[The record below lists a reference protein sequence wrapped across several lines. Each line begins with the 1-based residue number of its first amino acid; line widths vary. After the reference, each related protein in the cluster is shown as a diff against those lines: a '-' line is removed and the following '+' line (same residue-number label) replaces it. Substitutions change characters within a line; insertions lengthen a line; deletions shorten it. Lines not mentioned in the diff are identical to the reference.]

1 MNELQVKL
9 MRRTAL
15 ARRKDAQ
22 TLREADPVSDRSDTE
37 YMLDL
42 LALELL
48 IKCVLH
54 ANHKSFNVRNG
65 HHYDDLFKLLPD
77 QLQSEI
83 LEKAVE
89 ITGPSLLTADPA
101 VLLRKLGRQF
111 IDLRY
116 PHESYRDLST
126 EAEYVELG
134 EAWEQEGSE
143 SETARIWYHPEELRA
158 LLIALEQVT
167 AQYDT

>member
-22 TLREADPVSDRSDTE
+22 TLRDADPLGDRSDTE

-48 IKCVLH
+48 IKCLLH
-54 ANHKSFNVRNG
+54 AHNQAFTVRKG
-65 HHYDDLFKLLPD
+65 HHYDDLFRLLPD

-89 ITGPSLLTADPA
+89 IAGPSQLTVAPAELLK
-101 VLLRKLGRQF
+101 KLGKQF
-111 IDLRY
+111 IELRY
-116 PHESYRDLST
+116 PHEKYSDL
-126 EAEYVELG
+126 
-134 EAWEQEGSE
+134 GSE
-143 SETARIWYHPEELRA
+143 EEYIAVGEVWTLMGADPDSAEFRYYPHELRA
-158 LLIALEQVT
+158 LLMALEQAT
-167 AQYDT
+167 LRYDA

>member
-22 TLREADPVSDRSDTE
+22 TLRDADRLGDRSDSE

-48 IKCVLH
+48 IKCLLH
-54 ANHKSFNVRNG
+54 AHDLKYTFQQG
-65 HHYDDLFKLLPD
+65 HNYEELFKLFPTE
-77 QLQSEI
+77 LQSEI
-83 LEKAVE
+83 LEKAIE
-89 ITGPSLLTADPA
+89 IIGPSLLTTDPA
-101 VLLRKLGRQF
+101 LLLRKLGRQF

-134 EAWEQEGSE
+134 EEWVRDGADPKK
-143 SETARIWYHPEELRA
+143 ARVWYHPEELRA

-167 AQYDT
+167 AQYEA

>member
-22 TLREADPVSDRSDTE
+22 TLRDADPFGNRSDSE

-48 IKCVLH
+48 IKCLLH
-54 ANHKSFNVRNG
+54 ANDV
-65 HHYDDLFKLLPD
+65 
-77 QLQSEI
+77 Q
-83 LEKAVE
+83 LEKVHSYNGLFAKLPKQTQDEVLAKAIE
-89 ITGPSLLTADPA
+89 ITGPSQLTIDHFGLLD
-101 VLLRKLGRQF
+101 RWGKQF
-111 IDLRY
+111 VELRY
-116 PHESYRDLST
+116 PHEKYSDLST

-134 EAWEQEGSE
+134 IAWERDGADPDSA
-143 SETARIWYHPEELRA
+143 TFRYYPEELRA
-158 LLIALEQVT
+158 FLMALEQVT
-167 AQYDT
+167 EQYDV

>member
-22 TLREADPVSDRSDTE
+22 TLRDADPLGGRSDSE

-48 IKCVLH
+48 IKCLLH
-54 ANHKSFNVRNG
+54 ARDLKYTFQQG
-65 HHYDDLFKLLPD
+65 HNYEELFKLFPNE
-77 QLQSEI
+77 LQSEI
-83 LEKAVE
+83 LEKAIK
-89 ITGPSLLTADPA
+89 ITGPSLLTTDPA

-134 EAWEQEGSE
+134 EVWEQEGADPK
-143 SETARIWYHPEELRA
+143 TARVWYHPEELRA

-167 AQYDT
+167 AQYDA

>member
-1 MNELQVKL
+1 MNELEFKL

-22 TLREADPVSDRSDTE
+22 TLRDADPLGDRSDTE

-48 IKCVLH
+48 IKCALH
-54 ANHKSFNVRNG
+54 ANHKSFSVRKG

-83 LEKAVE
+83 LKKAIE
-89 ITGPSLLTADPA
+89 IAGPSQLTVDPA
-101 VLLRKLGRQF
+101 ALLNKLGQQF
-111 IDLRY
+111 IELRY

-126 EAEYVELG
+126 EAEYVDLG
-134 EAWEQEGSE
+134 EAWEKDGADPK
-143 SETARIWYHPEELRA
+143 TARVWYHPEELRA

-167 AQYDT
+167 AQYDA